1 MKSLMML
8 ILTEVCIL
16 ARPLAKYSHDEINY
30 YQLIDLESMYK
41 RKSYPLNF

>member
-8 ILTEVCIL
+8 ILTEVCTL

-30 YQLIDLESMYK
+30 YQLIHLESTVAAVLSAW
-41 RKSYPLNF
+41 RN